1 MGFPVHIIHLIQEL
15 YKDQSATVKTEKG
28 LSDMF
33 PITKGVRQ
41 GCILSPYLFNI
52 YGEYITRRVLRG
64 KLERGLSCGG
74 EVIEELRYADD
85 TTLLET
91 IEKEI
96 QLILDNV
103 KQESEQVGLYLNVTK
118 TKMMVVGGSND
129 SDLRVDG

>member
-1 MGFPVHIIHLIQEL
+1 M
-15 YKDQSATVKTEKG
+15 
-28 LSDMF
+28 
-33 PITKGVRQ
+33 
-41 GCILSPYLFNI
+41 
-52 YGEYITRRVLRG
+52 
-64 KLERGLSCGG
+64 
-74 EVIEELRYADD
+74 IEELRYADD

-91 IEKEI
+91 IEEEI